1 MIFLEIKNLIWFT
14 TRNGANLLAMN
25 TWISF
30 LPAIL
35 GVVVV
40 LQAGLN
46 KKISAN
52 WGITS
57 AVLLNAIVFF
67 VIAAVFFAVA
77 LWRGDLF
84 SANMKPSV
92 DLKTFSLWY
101 LIPGALGC
109 VLVFGGPMAIMR
121 WGAVHTFI
129 LIISAQLLASLI
141 WDWKI
146 EALPVSPMRIAGI
159 SLAWIGAVL
168 VCKA

>member
-1 MIFLEIKNLIWFT
+1 
-14 TRNGANLLAMN
+14 MN
-25 TWISF
+25 SWVSF

-46 KKISAN
+46 KKISTQ

-57 AVLLNAIVFF
+57 AVLLNAVVFAA
-67 VIAAVFFAVA
+67 IAAAFYFFSLA
-77 LWRGDLF
+77 RGDMF
-84 SANMKPSV
+84 SANMKPNI
-92 DLKTFSLWY
+92 DFKTFSWWY

-129 LIISAQLLASLI
+129 LIISAQLLASLL
-141 WDWKI
+141 WDYHI
-146 EALPVSPMRIAGI
+146 EGLPVSPMRIAGI